1 MSNIKNRQ
9 EYINGDHMPSVTLP
23 PSFARSAMSAAKV
36 ISATPKGL
44 DPLTRAYFDTYP
56 DEISDL
62 ADQTHIPRFA
72 VGNTER
78 PNDINY
84 RVTKSNNWWFMYARM
99 YQYRQEVSILSTL
112 VSRSVM
118 ELTRYDLKFEPK
130 FAKKCRKCGYETRT
144 MTDTCPECGSTDLR
158 RPDKSQLDY
167 FVRPNGKSFLEE
179 ANNSGQTLKD
189 VIRSYAEMQYL
200 CNQAY
205 LLCIARDIYD
215 PVTGKVHS
223 VSTGKGKKEEEVYP
237 VEFISLDPIKVQQLF
252 DDSGTPGRE
261 YGFTLADRHTPY
273 SISDDIDKIE
283 QLTSEGVEI
292 YPAAYKVGDNL
303 GASGQSWYYMQHEIY
318 QDHWFRPALTY
329 GMPTWYD
336 IEDDLQAWHFIEK
349 SELKKRKFGYVRK
362 IVILPGFNDEDA
374 IEVARGIT
382 DTLATNDNSIPIV
395 CTPPQLQGVAE
406 MRAQVLDLMSDA
418 TSDMLAS
425 KDDIRNRLCAHIGV
439 PNLFAGDVEASGG
452 MNNES
457 QQITVFDRYLMGPM
471 SYIDR
476 ACDWIMS
483 WWVNKITDW
492 QLRLDR
498 PTKAMADA
506 KKRMDKIAEMQAMV
520 QAGYEAEYVDGEFYY
535 SKEPMQQVERRMQMQ
550 QMAAQQ
556 AAMADGSGRMPGDGS
571 EGPAEKGTARRDDP
585 DIEASKSEVEESM
598 REMMA

>member
-1 MSNIKNRQ
+1 
-9 EYINGDHMPSVTLP
+9 MPSVTLP
-23 PSFARSAMSAAKV
+23 PSFARSASSAARV
-36 ISATPKGL
+36 IKAMPSGL
-44 DPLTRAYFDTYP
+44 DPVTQSYYESYP
-56 DEISDL
+56 DEIPSNDEL
-62 ADQTHIPRFA
+62 SHKPRFA

-78 PNDINY
+78 PGDIQF
-84 RVTKSNNWWFMYARM
+84 RITKSNNWWFMYARM
-99 YQYRQEVSILSTL
+99 YQYRQEVSILSTII
-112 VSRSVM
+112 SRSVM
-118 ELTRYDLKFEPK
+118 ELTRYELKLEPK
-130 FAKKCRKCGYETRT
+130 FAKRCKDCGHETRT
-144 MTDTCPECGSTDLR
+144 MTDTCPDCGSTNLE
-158 RPDKSQLDY
+158 RPDKAQLDY

-179 ANNSGQTLKD
+179 ANDSGQTLKD

-200 CNQAY
+200 CNQGY
-205 LLCIARDIYD
+205 ILCVARDIFD
-215 PVTGKVHS
+215 PVTGRVH
-223 VSTGKGKKEEEVYP
+223 TTDIGGGKKEEEVFP

-252 DDSGTPGRE
+252 NDAGTPGRE

-273 SISDDIDKIE
+273 SISDDIEKINE
-283 QLTSEGVEI
+283 LTSDGVEI

-318 QDHWFRPALTY
+318 QDHWFRAAMTY
-329 GMPTWYD
+329 GTPTWYD

-425 KDDIRNRLCAHIGV
+425 KDDIKDRLCAHIGV

-471 SYIDR
+471 SYIDKL
-476 ACDWIMS
+476 CDWIMS
-483 WWVNKITDW
+483 WWANKITDW

-506 KKRMDKIAEMQAMV
+506 KKRLDKMQEMQLMK
-520 QAGYEAEYVDGEFYY
+520 QAGFDVEYVDGEFYY
-535 SKEPMQQVERRMQMQ
+535 SKEPIDQVMRRQEQAQQEQMAQMQMMQ
-550 QMAAQQ
+550 QMA
-556 AAMADGSGRMPGDGS
+556 GPEGGIIPGDG
-571 EGPAEKGTARRDDP
+571 EGPPDKGTAKRDDP
-585 DIEASKSEVEESM
+585 DIKASKDEVEQSM
-598 REMMA
+598 REMM